1 MRRKKQ
7 TVSDDEE
14 RPMRRVSY
22 LRATANENSLQ
33 IQGDSDMDNSPM
45 SAAADTP
52 ETDIPITQ
60 LLKRFVKSTQHFYLF
75 HSNALFYFQTGVKL
89 INYFHYFFRDFFLF
103 FVLKFN
109 SK

>member
-52 ETDIPITQ
+52 DTDIPITQ
-60 LLKRFVKSTQHFYLF
+60 LLKRFVYIYITQIG
-75 HSNALFYFQTGVKL
+75 FQPF
-89 INYFHYFFRDFFLF
+89 IFLF
-103 FVLKFN
+103 E
-109 SK
+109 